1 MRRNIA
7 LTALLFGM
15 TAGASPTLAA
25 DPIESAMNGR
35 NIAESWCASCH
46 TVSARATGQDT
57 APPFSAIA
65 RDRAFDRDKLIQ
77 VLADPHP
84 PMPNIHLSR
93 QQLDDVIAYIHSLR
107 QTE

>member
-1 MRRNIA
+1 MHRNVA
-7 LTALLFGM
+7 LGILLVGLS
-15 TAGASPTLAA
+15 TGPSPTFAA
-25 DPIESAMNGR
+25 DFVQSAENGQK
-35 NIAESWCASCH
+35 IAEDWCAACH
-46 TVSARATGQDT
+46 TVSARSPGRDT

-65 RDRAFDRDKLIQ
+65 RNRAFDRDKLIQ

-84 PMPNIHLSR
+84 PMPKIHLSR